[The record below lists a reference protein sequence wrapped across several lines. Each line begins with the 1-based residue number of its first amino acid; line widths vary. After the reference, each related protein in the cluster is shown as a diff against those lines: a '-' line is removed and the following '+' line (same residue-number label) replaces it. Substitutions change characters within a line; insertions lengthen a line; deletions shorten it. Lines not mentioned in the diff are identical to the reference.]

1 MTTQPGLSP
10 ARPVTQGPRFHFFG
24 YYDKSPWDTSGR
36 FLLAQETDF
45 MDRRPCPGDVAD
57 VGIVDLAGENQ
68 WRKLDET
75 DAWNWQQGCML
86 QWVPRQGDEI
96 IFNVRRE
103 DRFQARMLNIQTGD
117 SRLLSQP
124 VYGVSPTGREAI
136 SLNFSRL
143 FDVRPGYGYAGVP
156 DPWSESLCPED
167 DGLYHIDLRTGDS
180 KLIFSLA
187 DAVRLGEPQPGMET
201 GKHRFNHV
209 QWNTDGSRFAVL
221 HRWSIVPSPA
231 NWGSWATRLLTMNAD
246 GTDPHVLS
254 DHTMISHYDWR
265 DPHTVLAWARRHE
278 TGDRYF
284 LFIDKTPE
292 VQVMGDGVLTVDG
305 HCSYSP
311 DRRWILTDTYPDK
324 EGFRTLLLFDP
335 KQERRIDIGR
345 FHSPTPPD
353 GELRCDLHPRWSR
366 DGKQV
371 CIDSIH
377 EDGRR
382 QVYVLDV
389 SPFTAA

>member
-1 MTTQPGLSP
+1 MTTSSNVPVP
-10 ARPVTQGPRFHFFG
+10 RPVTHGDRFHFFG
-24 YYDKSPWDTSGR
+24 YYDKSPWDASGR

-45 MDRRPCPGDVAD
+45 MDRRPGPDDVAD
-57 VGIVDLAGENQ
+57 IGIVDIDSGNQ

-75 DAWNWQQGCML
+75 RAWNWQQGCML
-86 QWVPRQGDEI
+86 QWVPGHQDEI
-96 IFNVRRE
+96 VFNVRRE
-103 DRFQARMLNIQTGD
+103 DRFQARVLNVRTNQM
-117 SRLLSQP
+117 RLLSQP

-143 FDVRPGYGYAGVP
+143 FDVRPGYGYAGAA
-156 DPWSESLCPED
+156 DPWSDDICPED
-167 DGLYHIDLRTGDS
+167 DGLYHVNMQTGES
-180 KLIFSLA
+180 RLIFSLA
-187 DAVRLGEPQPGMET
+187 DAMRLGKPQPGMET

-221 HRWSIVPSPA
+221 HRWSVVPSPA
-231 NWGSWATRLLTMNAD
+231 NWAPWGTRLLTMNAD
-246 GTDPHVLS
+246 GTDPYVLS

-265 DPHTVLAWARRHE
+265 DPRTVLAWARRH
-278 TGDRYF
+278 TIGDRYY
-284 LFIDKTPE
+284 LFTDKTPE
-292 VQVMGDGVLTVDG
+292 VETVGDSILTVDG

-311 DRRWILTDTYPDK
+311 NRRWILTDTYPDK

-335 KQERRIDIGR
+335 TNERRIDIGR
-345 FHSPTPPD
+345 FHGPTPPD
-353 GELRCDLHPRWSR
+353 GEIRCDLHPRWSR

-377 EDGRR
+377 ENGHR

-389 SPFTAA
+389 SAITAA